1 MGFLTHQVRRGVTL
15 AAAAA
20 LSVAPFAVSDAHA
33 VESASA
39 SDPTQFELPQR
50 WNSDYEPGT
59 ECSTPGENGTYLTAK
74 KRWFK
79 QTDASSVANNTAN
92 AVPVS
97 TKVKQSRTQT
107 LQVSAKVAGQ
117 GDLAKIM
124 TQTFG
129 FTYVNEVHW
138 SLKQVVGPY
147 PLPAGKE
154 GRLAWGFIILDADA
168 QNVHCAPNLS
178 WQATG
183 RPYHVSAPE
192 SRYAELQIDN
202 PEYEDLSY

>member
-33 VESASA
+33 AESASA

-79 QTDASSVANNTAN
+79 QTDASS
-92 AVPVS
+92 AVSYTHLTLP
-97 TKVKQSRTQT
+97 TTSR
-107 LQVSAKVAGQ
+107 V
-117 GDLAKIM
+117 
-124 TQTFG
+124 
-129 FTYVNEVHW
+129 
-138 SLKQVVGPY
+138 
-147 PLPAGKE
+147 
-154 GRLAWGFIILDADA
+154 
-168 QNVHCAPNLS
+168 
-178 WQATG
+178 
-183 RPYHVSAPE
+183 
-192 SRYAELQIDN
+192 
-202 PEYEDLSY
+202 